1 MRWKL
6 FRWNWFR
13 WILFHWILVFAA
25 LGYSAASIAE
35 DGDAITYTPYTEN
48 QKIVFE
54 LYFDHPEKIN
64 TALYWLKAV
73 FTTLGN
79 EPYGYPPDFFDI
91 KVVIHGTEIAA
102 LAKKNYYLYSEAVE
116 RMRYYSEFGVEFK
129 VCSLSAHEFGYSKS
143 DLPDFVE
150 LIPSAVTELVHWQ
163 SQGYALV
170 VPKVWEKKYS
180 LEEIR

>member
-1 MRWKL
+1 M
-6 FRWNWFR
+6 R
-13 WILFHWILVFAA
+13 WILLILALFH
-25 LGYSAASIAE
+25 GGTSIAQQGE
-35 DGDAITYTPYTEN
+35 TISYTPYEED

-54 LYFDHPEKIN
+54 FYFDHPAKIN

-79 EPYGYPPDFFDI
+79 EPYGFAPDFFDI

-116 RMRYYSEFGVEFK
+116 RMRYYHEFGVEFK
-129 VCSLSAHEFGYSKS
+129 VCALSAVEYGYGKE
-143 DLPDFVE
+143 DLPEFVE
-150 LIPSAVTELVHWQ
+150 LVPSAVTELVHWQ
-163 SQGYALV
+163 SKGYSLI

-180 LEEIR
+180 LDEIR